1 MKISDLLACLRS
13 HILAGTFLL
22 GLLHAGTPTFADE
35 SRKIAPVLQPFVE
48 SQTLAGAVTLVAS
61 PEKILSLEAVGWA
74 DVAAKKPLRTDAVF
88 WIASQS
94 KPITAA
100 ALMVLVDEG
109 RVNVDDPVEK
119 YLPEF
124 KGQMVAPQK
133 GETEPVKPRH
143 AILVREV
150 LSHTSGL
157 PFKSDMEQPT
167 LDLFPLAERVRSY
180 AKVQLLFQPGTK
192 SQYANAG
199 INTAG
204 RIIEV
209 VSGMPYEKF
218 LDERIF

>member
-1 MKISDLLACLRS
+1 MAVTRTGKDDDKEFGRPSPRIWATATLPIFKKQAGNVGVTSPAITACTKERNDSVLHEKFKTPHFNHPHMKISDLLACLRS

-133 GETEPVKPRH
+133 GETEPVEPRS
-143 AILVREV
+143 APSETA
-150 LSHTSGL
+150 SC
-157 PFKSDMEQPT
+157 
-167 LDLFPLAERVRSY
+167 
-180 AKVQLLFQPGTK
+180 FQK
-192 SQYANAG
+192 
-199 INTAG
+199 
-204 RIIEV
+204 
-209 VSGMPYEKF
+209 
-218 LDERIF
+218 